1 LRKDGDA
8 SVTQDPTDGAA
19 LYAMGFHFVPYAQLH
34 LPTMEGAGE
43 NEVTLFPNGMVSLVM
58 ANALQVPDGE
68 HAKSDAGP
76 ETIRAVERLGSF
88 Q

>member
-1 LRKDGDA
+1 M
-8 SVTQDPTDGAA
+8 TPDPIEGAA
-19 LYAMGFHFVPYAQLH
+19 LYAMGFHFVPYGHLH

-58 ANALQVPDGE
+58 DNALQVPDGE

-76 ETIRAVERLGSF
+76 QTVRAVERLGPF